1 MNLALLKA
9 TDKQLLIMSIEKS
22 RKGKE
27 VRNEIKRRKAVGYCD
42 GTAIAKVQV
51 ER

>member
-1 MNLALLKA
+1 MDLALLKA

-27 VRNEIKRRKAVGYCD
+27 VRNEIKRRRAVGYCD

-51 ER
+51 GQ